1 MELLAMKSFK
11 EIQRMGLDRQNGR
24 VRDVIVDRQ
33 PGPPRSGE
41 RVLLEN
47 FGECTVH
54 SCQPAGQHQFKLTV
68 RRA

>member
-1 MELLAMKSFK
+1 MKTYK
-11 EIQRMGLDRQNGR
+11 EIQRMGQDRQNGR
-24 VRDVIVDRQ
+24 VRDVIVDRT
-33 PGPPRSGE
+33 PGAPEANE

-54 SCQPAGQHQFKLTV
+54 SCQPAGRHQWKLTV